1 MTTYQ
6 APKGVRESAQRALD
20 WLKEGL
26 AGSGFT
32 DVGRRRAS
40 QLANGSPVSEETIAR
55 MRSYFARHEVDRKAE
70 GFNSGEKG
78 YPSAGRVAWEAWGGD
93 AGRSWANSFADSNS
107 DKTATLQIETQLI
120 NSRTNMTDRTAHAY
134 AEITKAD
141 RNADGTLTVYGKA
154 TDDSIDIDQQ
164 ICDDTWLKRA
174 MPDWMLS
181 GGNVR
186 EQHSNIAAGV
196 ATDYE
201 LKDDGHYITALVVD
215 PVSVKKVETGVLKGF
230 SIGIRS
236 PRVIRDDKAA
246 GGRIIDGQI
255 VEVSL
260 VDRPANPNA
269 KLMLAK
275 AIESGE
281 LMAVEQINIPLPNEV
296 FKNADPVEPVTEVVE
311 EVVADSPEA
320 VDPVSETEVSSETPE
335 VVEGD
340 EVIADQESLKAADL
354 LNTAK
359 TLLKFDQATFD
370 RARQELAN
378 LIIVEAKEMAD
389 EGHNEKDS
397 IEHLL
402 DSVKHLFRWYEGEV
416 EAGEVEN
423 PIQARETEVSEI
435 ADEILLSVEADEK
448 CDKCDSL
455 MKECKCAD
463 KSATIDFDDAQIE
476 SIVEKAV
483 SQAKESVTEEIS
495 RLKSALEAERIEK
508 AQIAEELATANKAV
522 AGGGPKRSV
531 TGQAE
536 SVTNDLLAK
545 ATELRFKASQT
556 QDRVLSK
563 GYLAWAEDL
572 EAQSKKVV

>member
-1 MTTYQ
+1 
-6 APKGVRESAQRALD
+6 
-20 WLKEGL
+20 
-26 AGSGFT
+26 
-32 DVGRRRAS
+32 
-40 QLANGSPVSEETIAR
+40 
-55 MRSYFARHEVDRKAE
+55 
-70 GFNSGEKG
+70 
-78 YPSAGRVAWEAWGGD
+78 
-93 AGRSWANSFADSNS
+93 
-107 DKTATLQIETQLI
+107 
-120 NSRTNMTDRTAHAY
+120 
-134 AEITKAD
+134 
-141 RNADGTLTVYGKA
+141 
-154 TDDSIDIDQQ
+154 
-164 ICDDTWLKRA
+164 
-174 MPDWMLS
+174 
-181 GGNVR
+181 
-186 EQHSNIAAGV
+186 
-196 ATDYE
+196 
-201 LKDDGHYITALVVD
+201 
-215 PVSVKKVETGVLKGF
+215 
-230 SIGIRS
+230 
-236 PRVIRDDKAA
+236 
-246 GGRIIDGQI
+246 
-255 VEVSL
+255 
-260 VDRPANPNA
+260 
-269 KLMLAK
+269 
-275 AIESGE
+275 
-281 LMAVEQINIPLPNEV
+281 
-296 FKNADPVEPVTEVVE
+296 
-311 EVVADSPEA
+311 
-320 VDPVSETEVSSETPE
+320 
-335 VVEGD
+335 
-340 EVIADQESLKAADL
+340 
-354 LNTAK
+354 
-359 TLLKFDQATFD
+359 
-370 RARQELAN
+370 

-423 PIQARETEVSEI
+423 PITAPETDAVSEI
-435 ADEILLSVEADEK
+435 SDEILLSVEADADGEK
-448 CDKCDSL
+448 MCDKCDSL

>member
-1 MTTYQ
+1 
-6 APKGVRESAQRALD
+6 
-20 WLKEGL
+20 
-26 AGSGFT
+26 
-32 DVGRRRAS
+32 
-40 QLANGSPVSEETIAR
+40 
-55 MRSYFARHEVDRKAE
+55 
-70 GFNSGEKG
+70 
-78 YPSAGRVAWEAWGGD
+78 
-93 AGRSWANSFADSNS
+93 
-107 DKTATLQIETQLI
+107 
-120 NSRTNMTDRTAHAY
+120 MTDRTAHAY

-164 ICDDTWLKRA
+164 ICDESWLKRA

-201 LKDDGHYITALVVD
+201 VKDDGHYITALVVD

-236 PRVIRDDKAA
+236 PRVIRDEKAV

-255 VEVSL
+255 VEISL

-275 AIESGE
+275 ALESGE
-281 LMAVEQINIPLPNEV
+281 LMAVEQINIPLPNQV
-296 FKNADPVEPVTEVVE
+296 FKNADPVEPVTEVTESVE
-311 EVVADSPEA
+311 EVVADSSEA
-320 VDPVSETEVSSETPE
+320 VDPVIEAEVSSETPE
-335 VVEGD
+335 LVEGD
-340 EVIADQESLKAADL
+340 EVTGDPEAQKAADL
-354 LNTAK
+354 LNVAK
-359 TLLKFDQATFD
+359 SLLKFDQATFD
-370 RARQELAN
+370 RARKEIAN

-389 EGHNEKDS
+389 EGDNESNS

-402 DSVKHLFRWYEGEV
+402 ESVRHLFRWYDGEV
-416 EAGEVEN
+416 QAGEVEN
-423 PIQARETEVSEI
+423 PINSAESDELSSEVSDQIEMT
-435 ADEILLSVEADEK
+435 ADADAEGEK
-448 CDKCDSL
+448 MCDKCDSL

-463 KSATIDFDDAQIE
+463 KSVTIDFDEAQIE

-531 TGQAE
+531 TGKAE
-536 SVTNDLLAK
+536 TVTNDLSAK
-545 ATELRFKASQT
+545 ATELRFKATQT
-556 QDRVLSK
+556 QDRVLAK